1 MSLKAVIGRANILKL
16 KLAGLIPLMELKEL
30 SFHGAH
36 GRAAHFTKDPAGL
49 REYELRFEK
58 YDATGEQANFR
69 LAQVERDTELS
80 AYLFD
85 SLEATLQVVNILVN
99 QIAVVHI
106 PAVALNAKLFLDN
119 MVELVRQHER
129 RVLRDLTAE
138 TVPDRAEVLE
148 EVIRELSGLRV
159 VNTTGELVLDGP
171 VLRRAEVVLEV
182 EDENTAFETVLAE
195 MSLQVAVEPVHCEVD
210 AFAFNARG
218 IVINKRRLK
227 NLCDNLVAEISLN
240 GALCDMDAANMT
252 PFSAIVN
259 VKLVEAT
266 TLIRSS
272 HQLRMGL
279 CGVRDDVHS
288 VALRRA
294 FPVDIFAAGL
304 PCLK

>member
-1 MSLKAVIGRANILKL
+1 MSLKAVIGGANILERE
-16 KLAGLIPLMELKEL
+16 LAGLVPLAELEEL
-30 SFHGAH
+30 SLHRAH
-36 GRAAHFTKDPAGL
+36 GRTAHFAKDSAGL
-49 REYELRFEK
+49 RQDELRFEE
-58 YDATGEQANFR
+58 YNAACDRADFG
-69 LAQVERDTELS
+69 LAQVERDTQLG
-80 AYLFD
+80 ADLFD
-85 SLEATLQVVNILVN
+85 SLEAILQIVNILVN

-106 PAVALNAKLFLDN
+106 AAVALDLKLFFDN
-119 MVELVRQHER
+119 VVELVRKHESR
-129 RVLRDLTAE
+129 ILRDLTAE

-171 VLRRAEVVLEV
+171 VLRRAEVILEV

-195 MSLQVAVEPVHCEVD
+195 MSLQVAVKTVHREVD
-210 AFAFNARG
+210 AFTFDARG
-218 IVINKRRLK
+218 VVIDKSWLK

-259 VKLVEAT
+259 VKLIEASAF
-266 TLIRSS
+266 IRSS
-272 HQLRMGL
+272 HQLSMGPR
-279 CGVRDDVHS
+279 GIRDDVHS

-294 FPVDIFAAGL
+294 FPVDILAAGL

>member
-1 MSLKAVIGRANILKL
+1 MSLKAVVGRANILKQE
-16 KLAGLIPLMELKEL
+16 LAGLVPLAELKEL
-30 SFHGAH
+30 SLHGAH
-36 GRAAHFTKDPAGL
+36 RRAAHFTKDAAGL
-49 REYELRFEK
+49 REHELRFEK
-58 YDATGEQANFR
+58 YDATGERANLR
-69 LAQVERDTELS
+69 LAQVERDTELG

-85 SLEATLQVVNILVN
+85 SFEAILQIVNILMN

-106 PAVALNAKLFLDN
+106 AAVALNAKLFLDN
-119 MVELVRQHER
+119 MVELVRKHKGR
-129 RVLRDLTAE
+129 ILRDLTAE

-195 MSLQVAVEPVHCEVD
+195 MSLQVAVETVHREVNALALD
-210 AFAFNARG
+210 ACG
-218 IVINKRRLK
+218 IVINKRGLK

-259 VKLVEAT
+259 VKLVEASA
-266 TLIRSS
+266 LICSS

>member
-16 KLAGLIPLMELKEL
+16 ELAGLVPLAELKEL

-36 GRAAHFTKDPAGL
+36 GRTAHFTKDPAGL

-58 YDATGEQANFR
+58 YDATGERANFR
-69 LAQVERDTELS
+69 LVQVERDTELG

-85 SLEATLQVVNILVN
+85 SFEATLQVVNILVN

-106 PAVALNAKLFLDN
+106 AAVALNAKLFLDN
-119 MVELVRQHER
+119 MVELVRQHEGR
-129 RVLRDLTAE
+129 ILRDLTAE

-171 VLRRAEVVLEV
+171 VLSRAEVVLEV
-182 EDENTAFETVLAE
+182 KDENTALETVLAE
-195 MSLQVAVEPVHCEVD
+195 VPLQVAVETVHREVNALALD
-210 AFAFNARG
+210 ACG
-218 IVINKRRLK
+218 VVVNKRGLK
-227 NLCDNLVAEISLN
+227 NLCDNLIAEISLN
-240 GALCDMDAANMT
+240 GALCDMDAADMA

-259 VKLVEAT
+259 VKLVEASA
-266 TLIRSS
+266 LIRSS

-304 PCLK
+304 SCLK

>member
-1 MSLKAVIGRANILKL
+1 MSLEAVIGGANILERE
-16 KLAGLIPLMELKEL
+16 LARLVPLAELEEL
-30 SFHGAH
+30 SLHRAH
-36 GRAAHFTKDPAGL
+36 GRTAHFAKDSAGL
-49 REYELRFEK
+49 RQDELRFEE
-58 YDATGEQANFR
+58 YNAACDRADFG
-69 LAQVERDTELS
+69 LAQVKRDTQLG
-80 AYLFD
+80 ADLFD
-85 SLEATLQVVNILVN
+85 SLEAILQIVNILVN

-106 PAVALNAKLFLDN
+106 AAVALDLKLFFDN
-119 MVELVRQHER
+119 VVELVRKHEGR
-129 RVLRDLTAE
+129 ILRDLTAE
-138 TVPDRAEVLE
+138 TVPDRTEVLE

-195 MSLQVAVEPVHCEVD
+195 MSLQVAVETVHCEVNALALD
-210 AFAFNARG
+210 ACG

-259 VKLVEAT
+259 VKLVKASAF
-266 TLIRSS
+266 IRSS
-272 HQLRMGL
+272 HQLGMGPR
-279 CGVRDDVHS
+279 GIRDDVHS
-288 VALRRA
+288 IALRRA
-294 FPVDIFAAGL
+294 FPVDILAAGL

>member
-1 MSLKAVIGRANILKL
+1 MSLEAVIGGANILERE
-16 KLAGLIPLMELKEL
+16 LAGLVPLAELEEL
-30 SFHGAH
+30 SLHRAH
-36 GRAAHFTKDPAGL
+36 GRTAHFAKDSASL
-49 REYELRFEK
+49 RQDELRFEE
-58 YDATGEQANFR
+58 YNAACDRADFG
-69 LAQVERDTELS
+69 LAQVERDTQLGTD
-80 AYLFD
+80 LFD
-85 SLEATLQVVNILVN
+85 SLEAILQIVNILVN

-106 PAVALNAKLFLDN
+106 AAVALDLKLFFDN
-119 MVELVRQHER
+119 VVELVRKHEGR
-129 RVLRDLTAE
+129 ILRDLTAE

-159 VNTTGELVLDGP
+159 VNTTSELVLDGP

-182 EDENTAFETVLAE
+182 EDENTAFKTVLAE
-195 MSLQVAVEPVHCEVD
+195 MPLQVAVETVHCEVNALALD
-210 AFAFNARG
+210 ACG

-259 VKLVEAT
+259 VKLVEASA
-266 TLIRSS
+266 LICSS

>member
-58 YDATGEQANFR
+58 YDAMGERANFR

-171 VLRRAEVVLEV
+171 VLRRAKVILEV

-195 MSLQVAVEPVHCEVD
+195 MPLQVAVKTVHREVD
-210 AFAFNARG
+210 AFTFDARG
-218 IVINKRRLK
+218 VIVDKSWLK
-227 NLCDNLVAEISLN
+227 NLCDNLIAEISLN
-240 GALCDMDAANMT
+240 GALSDMNAANMP

-259 VKLVEAT
+259 VELIEAT
-266 TLIRSS
+266 ALIRSS
-272 HQLRMGL
+272 H
-279 CGVRDDVHS
+279 
-288 VALRRA
+288 
-294 FPVDIFAAGL
+294 
-304 PCLK
+304 

>member
-1 MSLKAVIGRANILKL
+1 MSLKAVIGGANILERE
-16 KLAGLIPLMELKEL
+16 LAGLVPLAELEEL
-30 SFHGAH
+30 SLHRAH
-36 GRAAHFTKDPAGL
+36 GRTAHFAKDSAGL
-49 REYELRFEK
+49 RQDELRFEE
-58 YDATGEQANFR
+58 YNAACDRADFG
-69 LAQVERDTELS
+69 LAQVERDTQLG
-80 AYLFD
+80 ADLFD
-85 SLEATLQVVNILVN
+85 SLEAILQIVNILVN

-106 PAVALNAKLFLDN
+106 AAVALDLKLFFDN
-119 MVELVRQHER
+119 VVELVRKHEGR
-129 RVLRDLTAE
+129 ILRDLTAE
-138 TVPDRAEVLE
+138 TVPDRTEVLE

-195 MSLQVAVEPVHCEVD
+195 MSLQVAVETVHCEVNALALD
-210 AFAFNARG
+210 ACG

-240 GALCDMDAANMT
+240 GALCNMDAADMA
-252 PFSAIVN
+252 PFSTIVN
-259 VKLVEAT
+259 VKLVKSSAF
-266 TLIRSS
+266 IRSS

-279 CGVRDDVHS
+279 CSVRDDVHS

-304 PCLK
+304 SCLK

>member
-1 MSLKAVIGRANILKL
+1 MSLKAVIGGANILERE
-16 KLAGLIPLMELKEL
+16 LARLVPLAELEEL
-30 SFHGAH
+30 SLHRAH
-36 GRAAHFTKDPAGL
+36 GRTAHFAKDSAGL
-49 REYELRFEK
+49 RQDELRFEE
-58 YDATGEQANFR
+58 YNAACDRTDFS
-69 LAQVERDTELS
+69 LAQVERDTQLG
-80 AYLFD
+80 ADLFD
-85 SLEATLQVVNILVN
+85 SLEAILQIVNILVN

-106 PAVALNAKLFLDN
+106 AAVALDLKLFFDN
-119 MVELVRQHER
+119 VVELVRKHEGR
-129 RVLRDLTAE
+129 ILRDLTAE
-138 TVPDRAEVLE
+138 TVPDRTEVLE

-195 MSLQVAVEPVHCEVD
+195 MSLQVAVETVHCEVNALALD
-210 AFAFNARG
+210 ACG

-259 VKLVEAT
+259 VKLIEASAF
-266 TLIRSS
+266 IRSS
-272 HQLRMGL
+272 HQLSMGPR
-279 CGVRDDVHS
+279 GIRDDVHS

-294 FPVDIFAAGL
+294 FPVDILAAGL